1 MAEEKIKQVWPTIT
15 IATTPMI
22 RERLDYIRK
31 YMGIN
36 SRSAAVALIVNEVYD
51 RLTEKGLRS
60 NVERELIKEAD

>member
-1 MAEEKIKQVWPTIT
+1 MEKEKQVWPTIT

-36 SRSAAVALIVNEVYD
+36 SRSATVSLIVNEVYD

-60 NVERELIKEAD
+60 QVERDILSE